1 MARTEE
7 RIRTIDSTTAPP
19 TATPPLTTTSP
30 GPDTTSRRSTPLA
43 IAWLILVPLAVA
55 LQPAA
60 AVAEAGWLDYVVS
73 YALLAS
79 IVMAVTGLVRGT
91 SWSGGATLGAAG
103 IFLASTFACPATG
116 HHAFGLWWF
125 GQLAIAASLVAM
137 SAVYAWRRR
146 TT

>member
-7 RIRTIDSTTAPP
+7 HTRTIDPKR
-19 TATPPLTTTSP
+19 TPLPAEP
-30 GPDTTSRRSTPLA
+30 AVPHDANARRRRSTPLA
-43 IAWLILVPLAVA
+43 VAWLVLVPLAVA

-60 AVAEAGWLDYVVS
+60 AAAEAGLLDHVVS

-79 IVMAVTGLVRGT
+79 VVMAVSGVGRGA
-91 SWSGGATLGAAG
+91 SWGGGASLGAAG

-125 GQLAIAASLVAM
+125 GQVAIAASLVVM
-137 SAVYAWRRR
+137 SAVHVWRRR
-146 TT
+146 TA